1 MGQSN
6 SNSQIEKNESKD
18 GTTFFSILITTFST
32 IFLAELG
39 DKTQL
44 ATLMLSAQSGRPLI
58 IFIGAAL
65 ALISTSLLGVL
76 IGRWIANN
84 LPRQRFTVL
93 SGIIML
99 SLGLYLVTQG
109 FVDLYKSR
117 IWTDLMLITLLF
129 TTFVTVFLAEMGDKT
144 QLTTITLS
152 STTNKPL
159 AVFIG
164 SSVALILATLL
175 GALAGGS
182 IANLIPAFLLKLLS
196 GIVFLIIGINL
207 LAKSKNDSASD
218 S

>member
-6 SNSQIEKNESKD
+6 SNSKHEVSGQKD
-18 GTTFFSILITTFST
+18 SSTFLSILITSFST

-84 LPRQRFTVL
+84 LPRKRFTVA

-99 SLGLYLVTQG
+99 SLGIYLVTQG
-109 FVDLYKSR
+109 F
-117 IWTDLMLITLLF
+117 I
-129 TTFVTVFLAEMGDKT
+129 E
-144 QLTTITLS
+144 
-152 STTNKPL
+152 
-159 AVFIG
+159 FIK
-164 SSVALILATLL
+164 
-175 GALAGGS
+175 
-182 IANLIPAFLLKLLS
+182 LKM
-196 GIVFLIIGINL
+196 N
-207 LAKSKNDSASD
+207 
-218 S
+218 

>member
-1 MGQSN
+1 MVQPN
-6 SNSQIEKNESKD
+6 SNSQKEQKESKD

-99 SLGLYLVTQG
+99 SLGLYLVAQG
-109 FVDLYKSR
+109 FVD
-117 IWTDLMLITLLF
+117 
-129 TTFVTVFLAEMGDKT
+129 
-144 QLTTITLS
+144 
-152 STTNKPL
+152 
-159 AVFIG
+159 FIQ
-164 SSVALILATLL
+164 
-175 GALAGGS
+175 
-182 IANLIPAFLLKLLS
+182 N
-196 GIVFLIIGINL
+196 
-207 LAKSKNDSASD
+207 
-218 S
+218 